1 MFLDNISISPDC
13 SAVNL
18 SLAVNGTNLTF
29 VASPSVAA
37 ATARQT
43 STSTPV
49 QVPAESAAENPA
61 RPLETPQ
68 VT

>member
-1 MFLDNISISPDC
+1 M
-13 SAVNL
+13 NL
-18 SLAVNGTNLTF
+18 SLAVSGTNLTL

-49 QVPAESAAENPA
+49 QVPEESAEENPA
-61 RPLETPQ
+61 RPLDTPQ
-68 VT
+68 ETWPLA